1 MLEEYKIKNIVSID
15 DEWSVP
21 ENLGEKI
28 EKTGNDLNI
37 TIKDFCDNYS
47 IEISEKEVNN
57 YRTYSDKPM
66 IELEDI
72 RLLIPRVYSEI
83 CDVLKI
89 DIDPA
94 LKSLK
99 SILDKLEEK
108 FQIYREG
115 RLKDSHNTL
124 EGNTLYIL
132 DKDMGANRED
142 EFLDYMV
149 SIMEKRKDYSDLV
162 IIYSN
167 EVEGLL
173 EHDKKVA
180 YLKNN
185 KKENDLKILYQFWP
199 LSKITDETQL
209 IIGINEMVS
218 KSMYGKALSKMIEM
232 KKTSIEKAFKD
243 LFHINID
250 NLDDMIID
258 AYIEG
263 GKITESYELLID
275 SLIKKNVLEQI
286 EGTNVLNYE
295 KVLLRYSAKRSE
307 KIIRENQIT
316 TDKTYGNMRR
326 ESSKKKLLSSGTRL
340 FNIADYSVNKTYNN
354 PALGDLYVFTEARS
368 KQRYAGMLISQE
380 CSTVIRMLKYP
391 HNINRSAKELLL
403 LLFNIDEIKEENIND
418 YFKNSN
424 IPDDYIWPVKI
435 DEKIC
440 LLKNTKRSM
449 YINSDILDLCGL
461 NASGKA
467 KVEFEKESLEY
478 KSAHS
483 QKYYEN
489 FENDIKQKIADT
501 ISEVKKARGIESSE
515 DVINDMIVSLAYGI
529 EFKEDFDLQ
538 RICKIDEKQTLHII
552 HEYLNS
558 IERIGLNVY
567 PNLQDVQENRN
578 IENID

>member
-1 MLEEYKIKNIVSID
+1 M
-15 DEWSVP
+15 
-21 ENLGEKI
+21 
-28 EKTGNDLNI
+28 
-37 TIKDFCDNYS
+37 
-47 IEISEKEVNN
+47 
-57 YRTYSDKPM
+57 
-66 IELEDI
+66 
-72 RLLIPRVYSEI
+72 
-83 CDVLKI
+83 
-89 DIDPA
+89 
-94 LKSLK
+94 
-99 SILDKLEEK
+99 
-108 FQIYREG
+108 
-115 RLKDSHNTL
+115 
-124 EGNTLYIL
+124 
-132 DKDMGANRED
+132 
-142 EFLDYMV
+142 
-149 SIMEKRKDYSDLV
+149 
-162 IIYSN
+162 
-167 EVEGLL
+167 
-173 EHDKKVA
+173 
-180 YLKNN
+180 
-185 KKENDLKILYQFWP
+185 
-199 LSKITDETQL
+199 
-209 IIGINEMVS
+209 
-218 KSMYGKALSKMIEM
+218 
-232 KKTSIEKAFKD
+232 
-243 LFHINID
+243 
-250 NLDDMIID
+250 
-258 AYIEG
+258 
-263 GKITESYELLID
+263 
-275 SLIKKNVLEQI
+275 
-286 EGTNVLNYE
+286 
-295 KVLLRYSAKRSE
+295 
-307 KIIRENQIT
+307 
-316 TDKTYGNMRR
+316 
-326 ESSKKKLLSSGTRL
+326 

>member
-83 CDVLKI
+83 CDVLES

-94 LKSLK
+94 LKVLK
-99 SILDKLEEK
+99 SILDRLKEK
-108 FQIYREG
+108 FQIYRG
-115 RLKDSHNTL
+115 IRLEDSYNTL

-132 DKDMGANRED
+132 DKDMGVDRED

-149 SIMEKRKDYSDLV
+149 SIMEERKDYSDLV

-167 EVEGLL
+167 EVAGLL
-173 EHDKKVA
+173 EHNKKVA
-180 YLKNN
+180 YLKNK
-185 KKENDLKILYQFWP
+185 KKEDDLKILYQFWP

-209 IIGINEMVS
+209 VIGINEMVS

-295 KVLLRYSAKRSE
+295 KVLLRYGAKRSE

-316 TDKTYGNMRR
+316 TDKKYGNMRR